1 MANSWGIPK
10 AIEDAVLERDKSCV
24 YCGCKFGSERAK
36 KRSWEHIINDIR
48 GRLRKRKI
56 KYVKPL
62 AWPPLSQTIIF
73 KKPP

>member
-36 KRSWEHIINDIR
+36 KGSIQKTE
-48 GRLRKRKI
+48 
-56 KYVKPL
+56 
-62 AWPPLSQTIIF
+62 F
-73 KKPP
+73 KAR